1 MQKFPVAETI
11 VAWNRKDCYWF
22 PALETWGVIVPL
34 TLYLH
39 PLASFCHKV
48 LIGLYE
54 NGTPFE
60 ASIVDFSDAGSAT
73 AHAERWPV
81 GKIPV
86 LHDGGTGRFVPETS
100 IIIEYLQRHYPG
112 PVRLL
117 PDDPQ
122 RLLDV
127 RLWDRF
133 YDLYVSVPMQKI
145 VTDRIRPAGASDPH
159 GVAEAHAT
167 LETAYAMI
175 ERQMS
180 GRQWATGDDF
190 TMADCSALP
199 ALFFASIVH
208 PFRED
213 QPQLAA
219 YLARLLLRPSVER
232 VIAEARPYF
241 KFFPYKEAMPERF
254 LGAAE

>member
-1 MQKFPVAETI
+1 MA
-11 VAWNRKDCYWF
+11 
-22 PALETWGVIVPL
+22 L

-60 ASIVDFSDAGSAT
+60 AKIVDFADPGSAA
-73 AHAERWPV
+73 AHVERWPV

-86 LHDGGTGRFVPETS
+86 LHDGETGRVVPETS
-100 IIIEYLQRHYPG
+100 IIIEYLQQRYPG

-117 PDDPQ
+117 PDDTQ
-122 RLLDV
+122 QLLEV

-133 YDLYVSVPMQKI
+133 YDLYVSIPMQKI
-145 VTDRIRPAGASDPH
+145 VTDRIRPEGDHDPH

-175 ERQMS
+175 EGQLF
-180 GRQWATGDDF
+180 GKQWATGDDI

-199 ALFFASIVH
+199 ALFFAAIVH
-208 PFRED
+208 PFKED

-219 YLARLLLRPSVER
+219 YLERLLQRPSVER
-232 VIAEARPYF
+232 VIAEARPWF
-241 KFFPYKEAMPERF
+241 KFFPYREAMPKRF
-254 LGAAE
+254 LEAAE

>member
-1 MQKFPVAETI
+1 MS
-11 VAWNRKDCYWF
+11 
-22 PALETWGVIVPL
+22 L

-48 LIGLYE
+48 LIALYE

-60 ASIVDFSDAGSAT
+60 ASLVDFSNPGSAA
-73 AHAERWPV
+73 AHIERWPV

-86 LHDGGTGRFVPETS
+86 LHDRAANRVVPETS

-112 PVRLL
+112 DVRLI
-117 PDDPQ
+117 PEDAGPQ
-122 RLLDV
+122 LDV

-133 YDLYVSVPMQKI
+133 FDLYVSVPMQKI
-145 VTDRIRPAGASDPH
+145 VGDRIRPPGAPDPH

-175 ERQMS
+175 EGQLHN
-180 GRQWATGDDF
+180 GPWITGERF

-199 ALFFASIVH
+199 ALFFATIVH
-208 PFRED
+208 PAGDDR
-213 QPQLAA
+213 PQLHA
-219 YLARLLLRPSVER
+219 YFERLLARPSVRR
-232 VIAEARPYF
+232 VLSEAQPYF
-241 KFFPYKEAMPERF
+241 GFFPYRDHMPARF
-254 LGAAE
+254 LEPMR